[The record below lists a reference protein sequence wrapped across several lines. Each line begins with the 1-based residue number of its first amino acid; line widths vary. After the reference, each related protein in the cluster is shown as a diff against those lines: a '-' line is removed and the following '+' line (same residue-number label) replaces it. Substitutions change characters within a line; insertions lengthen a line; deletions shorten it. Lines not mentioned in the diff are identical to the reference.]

1 MTERRDII
9 KKEEVLKKYFGH
21 GSFREGQGEIIDSI
35 LTGRDAVGIMPTGA
49 GKSVC
54 YQIPALMFGGIT
66 IVISP
71 LISLMKDQVSAL
83 VQNGIRA
90 AFFNSS
96 LTYAQYRKALDNAL
110 HGMYKIIYVAPERLL
125 TESFLNFAKSVN
137 ISMVTI
143 DEAHCV
149 SQWGQDFRP
158 DYLKIPEFI
167 EQLDTRPVVCA
178 FTATATTEVKSD
190 IIRILGLKNP
200 FELITGFDRKNLYF
214 EVDTVQNKFQRL
226 LSLLRA
232 NDGKCTIIYAA
243 TRKYVEEICE
253 KLLDKGFKATR
264 YHAGLEDTERKENQ
278 EKFQNDIADI
288 MVATNAFG
296 MGIDKS
302 NVSLI
307 IHYNMPKNI
316 ESYYQEAGRAG
327 RDGGNSSCYL
337 LYSPADI
344 ILNKF
349 FIEKTEPNE
358 QLTAEENEEIKKKDL
373 VRLNAMVR
381 YCTSTDCLR
390 GMFLKYFGE
399 KDVPQ
404 NCGNCSNC
412 LSTFNTV
419 DITAYVRRILLAVRE
434 LEKIGRSFGKQ
445 KLCEILKGTEPTG
458 YGTQKITALD
468 SFGALAD
475 KSIREL
481 RDYLEAMIS
490 KGYLEINKDRF
501 SVVEITPEG
510 AEVLKSGATVT
521 VTQKEKPI
529 TKKESK
535 KRALFGGNAA
545 PALFDELKA
554 LRTHLA
560 LQKGVPPYVIFPD
573 TALAEMSRRMPVTDS
588 EFLDISGVGETK
600 LKRYGKDFMDVIKA
614 YRK

>member
-1 MTERRDII
+1 
-9 KKEEVLKKYFGH
+9 
-21 GSFREGQGEIIDSI
+21 
-35 LTGRDAVGIMPTGA
+35 MPTGA
-49 GKSVC
+49 GKSIC
-54 YQIPALMFGGIT
+54 YQVPSLMLDGIT

-83 VQNGIRA
+83 VQNGVRA

-96 LTYAQYRKALDNAL
+96 LTYPQYRRALENAVN
-110 HGMYKIIYVAPERLL
+110 GMYKIIYVAPERLL
-125 TESFLNFAKSVN
+125 TDSFLNFTKSVN
-137 ISMVTI
+137 ISMVTV

-167 EQLDTRPVVCA
+167 EGLEKRPVVCA
-178 FTATATTEVKSD
+178 FTATATSEVKKD

-200 FELITGFDRKNLYF
+200 YELITGFDRKNLYF
-214 EVDTVQNKFQRL
+214 EVDTVQNKFQKL
-226 LSLLRA
+226 LSLLRE
-232 NDGKCTIIYAA
+232 NDGRCTIIYAA

-253 KLLDKGFKATR
+253 KLLDKGFKAVR
-264 YHAGLEDTERKENQ
+264 YHAGLEDSERRENQ
-278 EKFQNDIADI
+278 EKFQNDEADI

-302 NVSLI
+302 NVSLV

-327 RDGGNSSCYL
+327 RDGGKSSCYL
-337 LYSPADI
+337 MYSPSDI

-358 QLTAEENEEIKKKDL
+358 QLTPEENEEIKKKDF
-373 VRLNAMVR
+373 VRLNHMVR

-399 KDVPQ
+399 QNVPQ

-419 DITAYVRRILLAVRE
+419 DITSYARRILIAADELAG
-434 LEKIGRSFGKQ
+434 IGRSFGKQ
-445 KLCEILKGTEPTG
+445 KLCDILTGIEPTG
-458 YGTQKITALD
+458 YGSGRITALGC
-468 SFGALAD
+468 FGSVTD
-475 KSIREL
+475 KNIREL
-481 RDYLEAMIS
+481 REYIECLIAKGFLRINTEKFNVLEMTA
-490 KGYLEINKDRF
+490 
-501 SVVEITPEG
+501 EG
-510 AEVLKSGATVT
+510 KEVLKNGTSVT
-521 VTQKEKPI
+521 ITQKEKPI
-529 TKKESK
+529 TKKEAK
-535 KRALFGGNAA
+535 KRALFGGSSA
-545 PALFDELKA
+545 PALFDELKK

-600 LKRYGKDFMDVIKA
+600 LRRYGKDFMEVIKA
-614 YRK
+614 YSGKQ

>member
-1 MTERRDII
+1 
-9 KKEEVLKKYFGH
+9 
-21 GSFREGQGEIIDSI
+21 
-35 LTGRDAVGIMPTGA
+35 MPTGA
-49 GKSVC
+49 GKSIC
-54 YQIPALMFGGIT
+54 YQVPSLMLDGIT

-83 VQNGIRA
+83 VQNGVRA

-96 LTYAQYRKALDNAL
+96 LTYPQYRRALENAVN
-110 HGMYKIIYVAPERLL
+110 GMYKIIYVAPERLL
-125 TESFLNFAKSVN
+125 TDSFLNFTKSVN
-137 ISMVTI
+137 ISMVTV

-167 EQLDTRPVVCA
+167 EGLEKRPVVCA
-178 FTATATTEVKSD
+178 FTATATSEVKKD

-200 FELITGFDRKNLYF
+200 YELITGFDRKNLYF
-214 EVDTVQNKFQRL
+214 EVDTVQNKFQKL
-226 LSLLRA
+226 LSLLRE
-232 NDGKCTIIYAA
+232 NDGRCTIIYAA

-253 KLLDKGFKATR
+253 KLLDKGFKAVR
-264 YHAGLEDTERKENQ
+264 YHAGLEDSERRENQ
-278 EKFQNDIADI
+278 EKFQNDEADI

-302 NVSLI
+302 NVSLV

-327 RDGGNSSCYL
+327 RDGGKSSCYL
-337 LYSPADI
+337 MYSPSDI

-358 QLTAEENEEIKKKDL
+358 QLTPEENEEIKKKDF
-373 VRLNAMVR
+373 VRLNHMVR

-399 KDVPQ
+399 QNVPQ

-419 DITAYVRRILLAVRE
+419 DITSYGRRILIAADELAG
-434 LEKIGRSFGKQ
+434 IGRSFGKQ
-445 KLCEILKGTEPTG
+445 KLCDILTGIEPTG
-458 YGTQKITALD
+458 YGSGRITALGC
-468 SFGALAD
+468 FGSVTD
-475 KSIREL
+475 KNIREL
-481 RDYLEAMIS
+481 REYIECLIAKGFLRINTEKFNVLEMTA
-490 KGYLEINKDRF
+490 
-501 SVVEITPEG
+501 EG
-510 AEVLKSGATVT
+510 KEVLKNGTSVT
-521 VTQKEKPI
+521 ITQKEKPI
-529 TKKESK
+529 TKKEAK
-535 KRALFGGNAA
+535 KRALFGGSSA
-545 PALFDELKA
+545 PALFDELKK

-560 LQKGVPPYVIFPD
+560 LKKGVPPYVIFPD

-600 LKRYGKDFMDVIKA
+600 LRRYGKDFMEVIKA
-614 YRK
+614 YSGKQ

>member
-1 MTERRDII
+1 
-9 KKEEVLKKYFGH
+9 
-21 GSFREGQGEIIDSI
+21 
-35 LTGRDAVGIMPTGA
+35 MPTGA
-49 GKSVC
+49 GKSIC
-54 YQIPALMFGGIT
+54 YQVPSLMLDGIT

-83 VQNGIRA
+83 VQNGVRA
-90 AFFNSS
+90 AFLNSS
-96 LTYAQYRKALDNAL
+96 LTYPQYRRALENAVN
-110 HGMYKIIYVAPERLL
+110 GMYKIIYVAPERLL
-125 TESFLNFAKSVN
+125 TDSFLNFTKSVN
-137 ISMVTI
+137 ISMVTV

-167 EQLDTRPVVCA
+167 EGLEKRPVVCA
-178 FTATATTEVKSD
+178 FTATATSEVKKD

-200 FELITGFDRKNLYF
+200 YELITGFDRKNLYF
-214 EVDTVQNKFQRL
+214 EVDTVQNKFQKL
-226 LSLLRA
+226 LSLLRE
-232 NDGKCTIIYAA
+232 NDGRCTIIYAA

-253 KLLDKGFKATR
+253 KLLDKGFKAVR
-264 YHAGLEDTERKENQ
+264 YHAGLEDSERRENQ
-278 EKFQNDIADI
+278 EKFQNDEADI

-302 NVSLI
+302 NVSLV

-327 RDGGNSSCYL
+327 RDGGKSSCYL
-337 LYSPADI
+337 MYSPSDI

-358 QLTAEENEEIKKKDL
+358 QLTPEENEEIKKKDF
-373 VRLNAMVR
+373 VRLNHMVR

-399 KDVPQ
+399 QNVPQ

-419 DITAYVRRILLAVRE
+419 DITSYARRILIAADELAG
-434 LEKIGRSFGKQ
+434 IGRSFGKQ
-445 KLCEILKGTEPTG
+445 KLCDILTGIEPTG
-458 YGTQKITALD
+458 YGSGRITALGC
-468 SFGALAD
+468 FGSVTD
-475 KSIREL
+475 KNIREL
-481 RDYLEAMIS
+481 REYIECLIAKGFLRINTEKFNVLEMTA
-490 KGYLEINKDRF
+490 
-501 SVVEITPEG
+501 EG
-510 AEVLKSGATVT
+510 KEVLKNGTSVT
-521 VTQKEKPI
+521 ITQKEKPI
-529 TKKESK
+529 TKKEAK
-535 KRALFGGNAA
+535 KRALFGGSSA
-545 PALFDELKA
+545 PALFDELKK

-560 LQKGVPPYVIFPD
+560 LKKGVPPYVIFPD

-600 LKRYGKDFMDVIKA
+600 LRRYGKDFMEVIKA
-614 YRK
+614 YSGKQ

>member
-1 MTERRDII
+1 
-9 KKEEVLKKYFGH
+9 
-21 GSFREGQGEIIDSI
+21 
-35 LTGRDAVGIMPTGA
+35 MPTGA
-49 GKSVC
+49 GKSIC
-54 YQIPALMFGGIT
+54 YQVPSLMLDGIT

-83 VQNGIRA
+83 VQNGVRA

-96 LTYAQYRKALDNAL
+96 LTYPQYRRALENAVN
-110 HGMYKIIYVAPERLL
+110 GMYKIIYVAPERLL
-125 TESFLNFAKSVN
+125 TDSFLNFTKSVN
-137 ISMVTI
+137 ISMVTV

-167 EQLDTRPVVCA
+167 EGLEKRPVVCA
-178 FTATATTEVKSD
+178 FTATATSEVKKD

-200 FELITGFDRKNLYF
+200 YELITGFDRKNLYF
-214 EVDTVQNKFQRL
+214 EVDTVQNKFQKL
-226 LSLLRA
+226 LSLLRE
-232 NDGKCTIIYAA
+232 NDGRCTIIYAA

-253 KLLDKGFKATR
+253 KLLDKGFKAVR
-264 YHAGLEDTERKENQ
+264 YHAGLEDSERRENQ
-278 EKFQNDIADI
+278 EKFQNDEADI

-302 NVSLI
+302 NVSLV

-327 RDGGNSSCYL
+327 RDGGKSSCYL
-337 LYSPADI
+337 MYSPSDI

-349 FIEKTEPNE
+349 FIEKTEPND
-358 QLTAEENEEIKKKDL
+358 QLTPEENEEIKKKDF
-373 VRLNAMVR
+373 VRLNHMVR

-399 KDVPQ
+399 QNVPQ

-419 DITAYVRRILLAVRE
+419 DITSYARRILIAADELAG
-434 LEKIGRSFGKQ
+434 IGRSFGKQ
-445 KLCEILKGTEPTG
+445 KLCDILTGIEPTG
-458 YGTQKITALD
+458 YGSGRITALGC
-468 SFGALAD
+468 FGSVTD
-475 KSIREL
+475 KNIREL
-481 RDYLEAMIS
+481 REYIECLIAKGFLRINTEKFNVLEMTA
-490 KGYLEINKDRF
+490 
-501 SVVEITPEG
+501 EG
-510 AEVLKSGATVT
+510 KEVLKNGTSVT
-521 VTQKEKPI
+521 ITQKEKPI
-529 TKKESK
+529 TKKEAK
-535 KRALFGGNAA
+535 KRALFGGSSA
-545 PALFDELKA
+545 PALFDELKK

-600 LKRYGKDFMDVIKA
+600 LRRYGKDFMEVIKA
-614 YRK
+614 YSGKQ

>member
-1 MTERRDII
+1 
-9 KKEEVLKKYFGH
+9 
-21 GSFREGQGEIIDSI
+21 
-35 LTGRDAVGIMPTGA
+35 MPTGA
-49 GKSVC
+49 GKSIC
-54 YQIPALMFGGIT
+54 YQVPSLMLDGIT

-83 VQNGIRA
+83 VQNGVRA

-96 LTYAQYRKALDNAL
+96 LTYPQYRRALENAVN
-110 HGMYKIIYVAPERLL
+110 GMYKIIYVAPERLL
-125 TESFLNFAKSVN
+125 TDSFLNFTKSVN
-137 ISMVTI
+137 ISMVTV

-167 EQLDTRPVVCA
+167 EGLEKRPVVCA
-178 FTATATTEVKSD
+178 FTATATSEVKKD

-200 FELITGFDRKNLYF
+200 YELITGFDRKNLYF
-214 EVDTVQNKFQRL
+214 EVDTVQNKFQKL
-226 LSLLRA
+226 LSLLRE

-253 KLLDKGFKATR
+253 KLLDKGFKAVR
-264 YHAGLEDTERKENQ
+264 YHAGLEDSERRENQ
-278 EKFQNDIADI
+278 EKFQNDEADI

-302 NVSLI
+302 NVSLV

-327 RDGGNSSCYL
+327 RDGGKSSCYL
-337 LYSPADI
+337 MYSPSDI

-358 QLTAEENEEIKKKDL
+358 QLTPEENEEIKKKDF
-373 VRLNAMVR
+373 VRLNHMVR

-399 KDVPQ
+399 QNVPQ

-419 DITAYVRRILLAVRE
+419 DITSYARRILIAVDELAG
-434 LEKIGRSFGKQ
+434 IGRSFGKQ
-445 KLCEILKGTEPTG
+445 KLCDILTGIEPTG
-458 YGTQKITALD
+458 YGSGRITALGC
-468 SFGALAD
+468 FGSVTD
-475 KSIREL
+475 KNIREL
-481 RDYLEAMIS
+481 REYIECLIAKGFLRINTEKFNVLEMTA
-490 KGYLEINKDRF
+490 
-501 SVVEITPEG
+501 EG
-510 AEVLKSGATVT
+510 KEVLKNGTSVT
-521 VTQKEKPI
+521 ITQKEKPI
-529 TKKESK
+529 TKKEAK
-535 KRALFGGNAA
+535 KRALFGGSSA
-545 PALFDELKA
+545 PALFDELKK

-560 LQKGVPPYVIFPD
+560 LKKGVPPYVIFPD

-600 LKRYGKDFMDVIKA
+600 LRRYGKDFMEVIKA
-614 YRK
+614 YSGKQ

>member
-1 MTERRDII
+1 
-9 KKEEVLKKYFGH
+9 
-21 GSFREGQGEIIDSI
+21 
-35 LTGRDAVGIMPTGA
+35 MPTGA
-49 GKSVC
+49 GKSIC
-54 YQIPALMFGGIT
+54 YQVPSLMLDGIT

-83 VQNGIRA
+83 VQNGVRA

-96 LTYAQYRKALDNAL
+96 LTYPQYRRALENAVN
-110 HGMYKIIYVAPERLL
+110 GMYKIIYVAPERLL
-125 TESFLNFAKSVN
+125 TDSFLNFTKSVN
-137 ISMVTI
+137 ISMVTV

-167 EQLDTRPVVCA
+167 EGLEKRPVVCA
-178 FTATATTEVKSD
+178 FTATATSEVKKD

-200 FELITGFDRKNLYF
+200 YELITGFDRKNLYF
-214 EVDTVQNKFQRL
+214 EVDTVQNKFQKL
-226 LSLLRA
+226 LSLLRE
-232 NDGKCTIIYAA
+232 NEGRCTIIYAA

-253 KLLDKGFKATR
+253 KLLDKGFKAVR
-264 YHAGLEDTERKENQ
+264 YHAGLEDSERRENQ
-278 EKFQNDIADI
+278 EKFQNDEADI

-302 NVSLI
+302 NVSLV

-327 RDGGNSSCYL
+327 RDGGKSSCYL
-337 LYSPADI
+337 MYSPSDI

-358 QLTAEENEEIKKKDL
+358 QLTPEENEEIKKKDF
-373 VRLNAMVR
+373 VRLNHMVR

-399 KDVPQ
+399 QNVPQ

-419 DITAYVRRILLAVRE
+419 DITSYARRILIATDELAG
-434 LEKIGRSFGKQ
+434 IGRSFGKQ
-445 KLCEILKGTEPTG
+445 KLCDILTGIEPTG
-458 YGTQKITALD
+458 YGSGRITALGC
-468 SFGALAD
+468 FGSVTD
-475 KSIREL
+475 KNIREL
-481 RDYLEAMIS
+481 REYIECLIAKGFLRINTEKFNVLEMTA
-490 KGYLEINKDRF
+490 
-501 SVVEITPEG
+501 EG
-510 AEVLKSGATVT
+510 KEVLKNGTSVT
-521 VTQKEKPI
+521 ITQKEKPI
-529 TKKESK
+529 TKKEAK
-535 KRALFGGNAA
+535 KRALFGGSSA
-545 PALFDELKA
+545 PALFDELKK

-560 LQKGVPPYVIFPD
+560 LKKGVPPYVIFPD

-600 LKRYGKDFMDVIKA
+600 LRRYGKDFMEVIKA
-614 YRK
+614 YSGKQ

>member
-1 MTERRDII
+1 
-9 KKEEVLKKYFGH
+9 
-21 GSFREGQGEIIDSI
+21 
-35 LTGRDAVGIMPTGA
+35 MPTGA
-49 GKSVC
+49 GKSIC
-54 YQIPALMFGGIT
+54 YQVPSLMLDGIT

-83 VQNGIRA
+83 VQNGVRA

-96 LTYAQYRKALDNAL
+96 LTYPQYRRALENAVN
-110 HGMYKIIYVAPERLL
+110 GMYKIIYVAPERLL
-125 TESFLNFAKSVN
+125 TDSFLNFTKSVN
-137 ISMVTI
+137 ISMVTV

-167 EQLDTRPVVCA
+167 EGLEKRHVVCA
-178 FTATATTEVKSD
+178 FTATATSEVKKD

-200 FELITGFDRKNLYF
+200 YELITGFDRKNLYF
-214 EVDTVQNKFQRL
+214 EVDTVQNKFQKL
-226 LSLLRA
+226 LSLLRE
-232 NDGKCTIIYAA
+232 NDGRCTIIYAA

-253 KLLDKGFKATR
+253 KLLDKGFKAVR
-264 YHAGLEDTERKENQ
+264 YHAGLEDSERRENQ
-278 EKFQNDIADI
+278 EKFQNDEADI

-302 NVSLI
+302 NVSLV

-327 RDGGNSSCYL
+327 RDGGKSSCYL
-337 LYSPADI
+337 MYSPSDI

-358 QLTAEENEEIKKKDL
+358 QLTPEENEEIKKKDF
-373 VRLNAMVR
+373 VRLNHMVR

-399 KDVPQ
+399 QNVPQ

-419 DITAYVRRILLAVRE
+419 DITSYARRILIAADELAG
-434 LEKIGRSFGKQ
+434 IGRSFGKQ
-445 KLCEILKGTEPTG
+445 KLCDILTGIEPTG
-458 YGTQKITALD
+458 YGSGRITALGC
-468 SFGALAD
+468 FGSVTD
-475 KSIREL
+475 KNIREL
-481 RDYLEAMIS
+481 REYIECLIAKGFLRINTEKFNVLEMTA
-490 KGYLEINKDRF
+490 
-501 SVVEITPEG
+501 EG
-510 AEVLKSGATVT
+510 KEVLKNGTSVT
-521 VTQKEKPI
+521 ITQKEKPI
-529 TKKESK
+529 TKKEAK
-535 KRALFGGNAA
+535 KRALFGGSSA
-545 PALFDELKA
+545 PALFEELKK

-560 LQKGVPPYVIFPD
+560 LKKGVPPYVIFPD

-600 LKRYGKDFMDVIKA
+600 LRRYGKDFMEVIKA
-614 YRK
+614 YSGKQ

>member
-1 MTERRDII
+1 
-9 KKEEVLKKYFGH
+9 
-21 GSFREGQGEIIDSI
+21 
-35 LTGRDAVGIMPTGA
+35 MPTGA
-49 GKSVC
+49 GKSIC
-54 YQIPALMFGGIT
+54 YQVPSLMLDGIT

-83 VQNGIRA
+83 VQNGVRA

-96 LTYAQYRKALDNAL
+96 LTYPQYRRALENAVN
-110 HGMYKIIYVAPERLL
+110 GMYKIIYVAPERLL
-125 TESFLNFAKSVN
+125 TDSFLNFTKSVN
-137 ISMVTI
+137 ISMVTV

-167 EQLDTRPVVCA
+167 EGLEKRPVVCA
-178 FTATATTEVKSD
+178 FTATATSEVKKD

-200 FELITGFDRKNLYF
+200 YELITGFDRKNLYF
-214 EVDTVQNKFQRL
+214 EVDTVQNKFQKL
-226 LSLLRA
+226 LSLLRE
-232 NDGKCTIIYAA
+232 NDGRCTIIYAA

-253 KLLDKGFKATR
+253 KLLDKGFKAVR
-264 YHAGLEDTERKENQ
+264 YHAGLEDSERRENQ
-278 EKFQNDIADI
+278 EKFQNDEADI

-302 NVSLI
+302 NVSLV

-327 RDGGNSSCYL
+327 RDGGKSSCYL
-337 LYSPADI
+337 MYSPSDI

-358 QLTAEENEEIKKKDL
+358 QLTPEENEEIKKKDF
-373 VRLNAMVR
+373 VRLNHMVR

-399 KDVPQ
+399 QNVPQ

-419 DITAYVRRILLAVRE
+419 DITSYARRILIATDELAG
-434 LEKIGRSFGKQ
+434 IGRSFGKQ
-445 KLCEILKGTEPTG
+445 KLCDILTEIEPTG
-458 YGTQKITALD
+458 YGSGRITALGC
-468 SFGALAD
+468 FGSVTD
-475 KSIREL
+475 KNIREL
-481 RDYLEAMIS
+481 REYIECLIAKGFLRINTEKFNVLEMTA
-490 KGYLEINKDRF
+490 
-501 SVVEITPEG
+501 EG
-510 AEVLKSGATVT
+510 KEVLKNGTSVT
-521 VTQKEKPI
+521 ITQKEKPI
-529 TKKESK
+529 TKKEAK
-535 KRALFGGNAA
+535 KRALFGGSSA
-545 PALFDELKA
+545 PALFEELKK

-560 LQKGVPPYVIFPD
+560 LKKGVPPYVIFPD

-600 LKRYGKDFMDVIKA
+600 LRRYGKDFMEVIKA
-614 YRK
+614 YSGKQ

>member
-1 MTERRDII
+1 
-9 KKEEVLKKYFGH
+9 
-21 GSFREGQGEIIDSI
+21 
-35 LTGRDAVGIMPTGA
+35 MPTGA
-49 GKSVC
+49 GKSIC
-54 YQIPALMFGGIT
+54 YQVPSLMLDGIT

-83 VQNGIRA
+83 VQNGVRA

-96 LTYAQYRKALDNAL
+96 LTYPQYRRALENAVN
-110 HGMYKIIYVAPERLL
+110 GMYKIIYVAPERLL
-125 TESFLNFAKSVN
+125 TDSFLNFTKSVN
-137 ISMVTI
+137 ISMVTV

-167 EQLDTRPVVCA
+167 EGLEKRPVVCA
-178 FTATATTEVKSD
+178 FTATATSEVKKD

-200 FELITGFDRKNLYF
+200 YELITGFDRKNLYF
-214 EVDTVQNKFQRL
+214 EVDTVQNKFQKL
-226 LSLLRA
+226 LSLLRE
-232 NDGKCTIIYAA
+232 NDGRCTIIYAA

-253 KLLDKGFKATR
+253 KLLDKGFKAVR
-264 YHAGLEDTERKENQ
+264 YHAGLEDSERRENQ
-278 EKFQNDIADI
+278 EKFQNDEADI

-302 NVSLI
+302 NVSLV

-327 RDGGNSSCYL
+327 RDGGKSSCYL
-337 LYSPADI
+337 MYSPSDI

-358 QLTAEENEEIKKKDL
+358 QLTPEENEEIKKKDF
-373 VRLNAMVR
+373 VRLNHMVR

-399 KDVPQ
+399 QNVPQ

-419 DITAYVRRILLAVRE
+419 DITSYARRILIAADELAG
-434 LEKIGRSFGKQ
+434 IGRSFGKQ
-445 KLCEILKGTEPTG
+445 KLCDILTGIEPTG
-458 YGTQKITALD
+458 YGSGRITALGC
-468 SFGALAD
+468 FGSVTD
-475 KSIREL
+475 KNIREL
-481 RDYLEAMIS
+481 REYIECLIAKGFLRINTEKFNVLEMTA
-490 KGYLEINKDRF
+490 
-501 SVVEITPEG
+501 EG
-510 AEVLKSGATVT
+510 KEVLKNGTSVT
-521 VTQKEKPI
+521 ITQKEKPI
-529 TKKESK
+529 TKKEAK
-535 KRALFGGNAA
+535 KRALFGGSSA
-545 PALFDELKA
+545 PTLFEELKK

-560 LQKGVPPYVIFPD
+560 LKKGVPPYVIFPD

-600 LKRYGKDFMDVIKA
+600 LRRYGKDFMEVIKA
-614 YRK
+614 YSGKQ

>member
-1 MTERRDII
+1 
-9 KKEEVLKKYFGH
+9 
-21 GSFREGQGEIIDSI
+21 
-35 LTGRDAVGIMPTGA
+35 MPTGA
-49 GKSVC
+49 GKSIC
-54 YQIPALMFGGIT
+54 YQVPSLMLDGIT

-83 VQNGIRA
+83 VQNGVRA

-96 LTYAQYRKALDNAL
+96 LTYPQYRRALENAVN
-110 HGMYKIIYVAPERLL
+110 GMYKIIYVAPERLL
-125 TESFLNFAKSVN
+125 TDSFLNFTKSVN
-137 ISMVTI
+137 ISMVTV

-167 EQLDTRPVVCA
+167 EGLEKRPVVCA
-178 FTATATTEVKSD
+178 FTATATSEVKKD

-200 FELITGFDRKNLYF
+200 YELITGFDRKNLYF
-214 EVDTVQNKFQRL
+214 EVDTVQNKFQKL
-226 LSLLRA
+226 LSLLRE
-232 NDGKCTIIYAA
+232 NDGRCTIIYAA

-253 KLLDKGFKATR
+253 KLLDKGFKAVR
-264 YHAGLEDTERKENQ
+264 YHAGLEDSERRENQ
-278 EKFQNDIADI
+278 EKFQNDEADI

-302 NVSLI
+302 NVSLV

-327 RDGGNSSCYL
+327 RDGGKSSCYL
-337 LYSPADI
+337 MYSPSDI

-358 QLTAEENEEIKKKDL
+358 QLTPEENEEIKKKDF
-373 VRLNAMVR
+373 VRLNHMVR

-399 KDVPQ
+399 QNVPQ

-419 DITAYVRRILLAVRE
+419 DITSYARRILIAADELAG
-434 LEKIGRSFGKQ
+434 IGRSFGKQ
-445 KLCEILKGTEPTG
+445 KLCDILTGIEPTG
-458 YGTQKITALD
+458 YGSGRITELGC
-468 SFGALAD
+468 FGSVTD
-475 KSIREL
+475 KNIREL
-481 RDYLEAMIS
+481 REYIECLIAKGFLRINTEKFNVLEMTA
-490 KGYLEINKDRF
+490 
-501 SVVEITPEG
+501 EG
-510 AEVLKSGATVT
+510 KEVLKNGTSVT
-521 VTQKEKPI
+521 ITQKEKPI
-529 TKKESK
+529 TKKEAK
-535 KRALFGGNAA
+535 KRALFGGSSA
-545 PALFDELKA
+545 PALFDELKK

-560 LQKGVPPYVIFPD
+560 LKKGVPPYVIFPD

-600 LKRYGKDFMDVIKA
+600 LRRYGKDFMEVIKA
-614 YRK
+614 YSGKQ

>member
-1 MTERRDII
+1 
-9 KKEEVLKKYFGH
+9 
-21 GSFREGQGEIIDSI
+21 
-35 LTGRDAVGIMPTGA
+35 MPTGA
-49 GKSVC
+49 GKSIC
-54 YQIPALMFGGIT
+54 YQVPSLMLDGIT

-83 VQNGIRA
+83 VQNGVRA

-96 LTYAQYRKALDNAL
+96 LTYPQYRRALENAVN
-110 HGMYKIIYVAPERLL
+110 GMYKIIYVAPERLL
-125 TESFLNFAKSVN
+125 TDSFLNFTKSVN
-137 ISMVTI
+137 ISMVTV

-167 EQLDTRPVVCA
+167 EGLEKRPVVCA
-178 FTATATTEVKSD
+178 FTATATSEVKKD

-200 FELITGFDRKNLYF
+200 YELITGFDRKNLYF
-214 EVDTVQNKFQRL
+214 EVDTVQNKFQKL
-226 LSLLRA
+226 LSLLRE
-232 NDGKCTIIYAA
+232 NDGRCTIIYAA

-253 KLLDKGFKATR
+253 KLLDKGFKAVR
-264 YHAGLEDTERKENQ
+264 YHAGLEDSERRENQ
-278 EKFQNDIADI
+278 EKFQNDEADI

-302 NVSLI
+302 NVSLV

-327 RDGGNSSCYL
+327 RDGGKSSCYL
-337 LYSPADI
+337 MYSPSDI

-358 QLTAEENEEIKKKDL
+358 QLTPEENEEIKKKDF
-373 VRLNAMVR
+373 VRLNHMVR

-399 KDVPQ
+399 QNVPQ

-419 DITAYVRRILLAVRE
+419 DITSYARRILIAADELAG
-434 LEKIGRSFGKQ
+434 IGRSFGKQ
-445 KLCEILKGTEPTG
+445 KLCDILTGIEPTG
-458 YGTQKITALD
+458 YGSGRITALGC
-468 SFGALAD
+468 FGSVTD
-475 KSIREL
+475 KNIREL
-481 RDYLEAMIS
+481 REYIECLIAKGFLRINTEKFNVLEMTA
-490 KGYLEINKDRF
+490 
-501 SVVEITPEG
+501 EG
-510 AEVLKSGATVT
+510 KEVLKNGTSVT
-521 VTQKEKPI
+521 ITQKEKPI
-529 TKKESK
+529 TKKEAK
-535 KRALFGGNAA
+535 KRALFGGSSA
-545 PALFDELKA
+545 PALFDELKK

-560 LQKGVPPYVIFPD
+560 LKKGVPPYVIFPD

-600 LKRYGKDFMDVIKA
+600 LRRYGKDFMEVIKA
-614 YRK
+614 YSGKQ

>member
-1 MTERRDII
+1 
-9 KKEEVLKKYFGH
+9 
-21 GSFREGQGEIIDSI
+21 
-35 LTGRDAVGIMPTGA
+35 MPTGA
-49 GKSVC
+49 GKSIC
-54 YQIPALMFGGIT
+54 YQVPSLMLDGIT

-83 VQNGIRA
+83 VQNGVRA

-96 LTYAQYRKALDNAL
+96 LTYPQYRRALENAVN
-110 HGMYKIIYVAPERLL
+110 GMYKIIYVAPERLL
-125 TESFLNFAKSVN
+125 TDSFLNFTKSVN
-137 ISMVTI
+137 ISMVTV

-167 EQLDTRPVVCA
+167 EGLEKRPVVCA
-178 FTATATTEVKSD
+178 FTATATSEVKKD

-200 FELITGFDRKNLYF
+200 YELITGFDRKNLYF
-214 EVDTVQNKFQRL
+214 EVDTVQNKFQKL
-226 LSLLRA
+226 LSLLRE
-232 NDGKCTIIYAA
+232 NDGRCTIIYAA

-253 KLLDKGFKATR
+253 KLLDKGFKAVR
-264 YHAGLEDTERKENQ
+264 YHAGLEDSERRENQ
-278 EKFQNDIADI
+278 EKFQNDEADI

-302 NVSLI
+302 NVSLV

-327 RDGGNSSCYL
+327 RDGGKSSCYL
-337 LYSPADI
+337 MYSPSDI

-358 QLTAEENEEIKKKDL
+358 QLTPEENEEIKKKDF
-373 VRLNAMVR
+373 VRLNHMVR

-399 KDVPQ
+399 QNVPQ

-419 DITAYVRRILLAVRE
+419 DITSYARRILIAADELAG
-434 LEKIGRSFGKQ
+434 IGRSFGKQ
-445 KLCEILKGTEPTG
+445 KLCDILTGIEPTG
-458 YGTQKITALD
+458 YGSGRITALGC
-468 SFGALAD
+468 FGSVTD
-475 KSIREL
+475 KNIREL
-481 RDYLEAMIS
+481 REYIECLIAKGFLRINTEKFNVLEMTA
-490 KGYLEINKDRF
+490 
-501 SVVEITPEG
+501 EG
-510 AEVLKSGATVT
+510 KEVLKNGTSVT
-521 VTQKEKPI
+521 ITQKEKPI
-529 TKKESK
+529 TKKEAK
-535 KRALFGGNAA
+535 KRALFGGSSA
-545 PALFDELKA
+545 PALFDELKK

-560 LQKGVPPYVIFPD
+560 LKKGVPPYVIFPD

-600 LKRYGKDFMDVIKA
+600 LRRYGKDFMDVIKA
-614 YRK
+614 YSGKQ

>member
-1 MTERRDII
+1 
-9 KKEEVLKKYFGH
+9 
-21 GSFREGQGEIIDSI
+21 
-35 LTGRDAVGIMPTGA
+35 MPTGA
-49 GKSVC
+49 GKSIC
-54 YQIPALMFGGIT
+54 YQVPSLMLDGIT

-83 VQNGIRA
+83 VQNGVRA

-96 LTYAQYRKALDNAL
+96 LTYPQYRRALENAVN
-110 HGMYKIIYVAPERLL
+110 GMYKIIYVAPERLL
-125 TESFLNFAKSVN
+125 TDSFLNFTKSVN
-137 ISMVTI
+137 ISMVTV

-167 EQLDTRPVVCA
+167 GGLEKRPVVCA
-178 FTATATTEVKSD
+178 FTATATSEAKKD

-200 FELITGFDRKNLYF
+200 YELITGFDRKNLYF
-214 EVDTVQNKFQRL
+214 EVDTVQNKFQKL
-226 LSLLRA
+226 LSLLRE
-232 NDGKCTIIYAA
+232 NDGRCTIIYAA

-253 KLLDKGFKATR
+253 KLLDKGFKAVR
-264 YHAGLEDTERKENQ
+264 YHAGLEDSERRENQ
-278 EKFQNDIADI
+278 EKFQNDEADI

-302 NVSLI
+302 NVSLV

-327 RDGGNSSCYL
+327 RDGGKSSCYL
-337 LYSPADI
+337 MYSPSDI

-358 QLTAEENEEIKKKDL
+358 QLTPEENEEIKKKDF
-373 VRLNAMVR
+373 VRLNHMVR

-399 KDVPQ
+399 QNVPQ

-419 DITAYVRRILLAVRE
+419 DITSYARRILIATDELAG
-434 LEKIGRSFGKQ
+434 IGRSFGKQ
-445 KLCEILKGTEPTG
+445 KLCDILTGIEPTG
-458 YGTQKITALD
+458 YGSGRITALGC
-468 SFGALAD
+468 FGSVTD
-475 KSIREL
+475 KNIREL
-481 RDYLEAMIS
+481 REYIECLIAKGFLRINTEKFNVLEMTA
-490 KGYLEINKDRF
+490 
-501 SVVEITPEG
+501 EG
-510 AEVLKSGATVT
+510 KEVLKNGTSVT
-521 VTQKEKPI
+521 ITQKEKPI
-529 TKKESK
+529 TKKEAK
-535 KRALFGGNAA
+535 KRALFGGSSA
-545 PALFDELKA
+545 PALFDELKK

-560 LQKGVPPYVIFPD
+560 LKKGVPPYVIFPD

-600 LKRYGKDFMDVIKA
+600 LRRYGKDFMEVIKA
-614 YRK
+614 YSGKQ

>member
-1 MTERRDII
+1 
-9 KKEEVLKKYFGH
+9 
-21 GSFREGQGEIIDSI
+21 
-35 LTGRDAVGIMPTGA
+35 MPTGA
-49 GKSVC
+49 GKSIC
-54 YQIPALMFGGIT
+54 YQVPSLMLDGIT

-83 VQNGIRA
+83 VQNGVRA

-96 LTYAQYRKALDNAL
+96 LTYPQYRRALENAVN
-110 HGMYKIIYVAPERLL
+110 GMYKIIYVAPERLL
-125 TESFLNFAKSVN
+125 TDSFLNFTKSVN
-137 ISMVTI
+137 ISMVTV

-167 EQLDTRPVVCA
+167 EGLEKRPVVCA
-178 FTATATTEVKSD
+178 FTATATSEVKKD

-200 FELITGFDRKNLYF
+200 YELITGFDRKNLYF
-214 EVDTVQNKFQRL
+214 EVDTVQNKFQKL
-226 LSLLRA
+226 LSLLRE

-253 KLLDKGFKATR
+253 KLLDKGFKAVR
-264 YHAGLEDTERKENQ
+264 YHAGLEDSERRENQ
-278 EKFQNDIADI
+278 EKFQNDEADI

-302 NVSLI
+302 NVSLV

-327 RDGGNSSCYL
+327 RDGGKSSCYL
-337 LYSPADI
+337 MYSPSDI

-358 QLTAEENEEIKKKDL
+358 QLTPEENEEIKKKDF
-373 VRLNAMVR
+373 VRLNHMVR

-399 KDVPQ
+399 QNVPQ

-419 DITAYVRRILLAVRE
+419 DITLYARRILIAADELAG
-434 LEKIGRSFGKQ
+434 IGRSFGKQ
-445 KLCEILKGTEPTG
+445 KLCDILTGIEPTG
-458 YGTQKITALD
+458 YGSGRITALGCF
-468 SFGALAD
+468 SSVTD
-475 KSIREL
+475 KNIREL
-481 RDYLEAMIS
+481 REYIECLIAKGFLRINTEKFNVLEMTA
-490 KGYLEINKDRF
+490 
-501 SVVEITPEG
+501 EG
-510 AEVLKSGATVT
+510 KEVLKNGTSVT
-521 VTQKEKPI
+521 ITQKEKPI
-529 TKKESK
+529 TKKEAK
-535 KRALFGGNAA
+535 KRAFFGGSSA
-545 PALFDELKA
+545 PALFDELKK

-560 LQKGVPPYVIFPD
+560 LKKGVPPYVIFPD

-600 LKRYGKDFMDVIKA
+600 LRRYGKDFMEVIKA
-614 YRK
+614 YSGKQ

>member
-1 MTERRDII
+1 
-9 KKEEVLKKYFGH
+9 
-21 GSFREGQGEIIDSI
+21 
-35 LTGRDAVGIMPTGA
+35 MPTGA
-49 GKSVC
+49 GKSIC
-54 YQIPALMFGGIT
+54 YQVPSLMLDGIT

-83 VQNGIRA
+83 VQNGVRA

-96 LTYAQYRKALDNAL
+96 LTYPQYRRALENAVN
-110 HGMYKIIYVAPERLL
+110 GMYKIIYVAPERLL
-125 TESFLNFAKSVN
+125 TDSFLNFTKSVN
-137 ISMVTI
+137 ISMVTV

-167 EQLDTRPVVCA
+167 EGLEKRPVVCA
-178 FTATATTEVKSD
+178 FTATATSEVKKD

-200 FELITGFDRKNLYF
+200 YELITGFDRKNLYF
-214 EVDTVQNKFQRL
+214 EVDTVQNKFQKL
-226 LSLLRA
+226 LSLLRE
-232 NDGKCTIIYAA
+232 NDGRCTIIYAA

-253 KLLDKGFKATR
+253 KLLDKGFKAVR
-264 YHAGLEDTERKENQ
+264 YHAGLEDSERRENQ
-278 EKFQNDIADI
+278 EKFQNDEADI

-302 NVSLI
+302 NVSLV

-327 RDGGNSSCYL
+327 RDGGKSSCYL
-337 LYSPADI
+337 MYSPSDI

-358 QLTAEENEEIKKKDL
+358 QLTPEENEEIKKKDF
-373 VRLNAMVR
+373 VRLNHMVR

-399 KDVPQ
+399 QNVPQ

-419 DITAYVRRILLAVRE
+419 DITSYARRILIATDELAG
-434 LEKIGRSFGKQ
+434 IGRSFGKQ
-445 KLCEILKGTEPTG
+445 KLCDILTGIEPTG
-458 YGTQKITALD
+458 YGSGRITALGC
-468 SFGALAD
+468 FGSVTD
-475 KSIREL
+475 KNIREL
-481 RDYLEAMIS
+481 REYIECLIAKGFLRINTEKFNVLEMTA
-490 KGYLEINKDRF
+490 
-501 SVVEITPEG
+501 EG
-510 AEVLKSGATVT
+510 KEVLKNGTSVT
-521 VTQKEKPI
+521 ITQKEKPI
-529 TKKESK
+529 TKKEAK
-535 KRALFGGNAA
+535 KRALFGGSSA
-545 PALFDELKA
+545 PALFDELKK

-560 LQKGVPPYVIFPD
+560 LKKGVPPYVIFPD

-600 LKRYGKDFMDVIKA
+600 LRRYGKDFMEVIKA
-614 YRK
+614 YSGKQ

>member
-1 MTERRDII
+1 
-9 KKEEVLKKYFGH
+9 
-21 GSFREGQGEIIDSI
+21 
-35 LTGRDAVGIMPTGA
+35 MPTGA
-49 GKSVC
+49 GKSIC
-54 YQIPALMFGGIT
+54 YQVPSLMLDGIT

-83 VQNGIRA
+83 VQNGVRA

-96 LTYAQYRKALDNAL
+96 LTYPQYRRALENAVN
-110 HGMYKIIYVAPERLL
+110 GMYKIIYVAPERLL
-125 TESFLNFAKSVN
+125 TDSFLNFTKSVN
-137 ISMVTI
+137 ISMVTV

-167 EQLDTRPVVCA
+167 EGLEKRPVVCA
-178 FTATATTEVKSD
+178 FTATATSEVKKD

-200 FELITGFDRKNLYF
+200 YELITGFDRKNLYF
-214 EVDTVQNKFQRL
+214 EVDTVQNKFQKL
-226 LSLLRA
+226 LSLLRE
-232 NDGKCTIIYAA
+232 NDGRCTIIYAA

-253 KLLDKGFKATR
+253 KLLDKGFKAVR
-264 YHAGLEDTERKENQ
+264 YHAGLEDSERRENQ
-278 EKFQNDIADI
+278 EKFQNDEADI

-302 NVSLI
+302 NVSLV

-327 RDGGNSSCYL
+327 RDGGKSSCYL
-337 LYSPADI
+337 MYSPSDI

-358 QLTAEENEEIKKKDL
+358 QLTPEENEEIKKKDF
-373 VRLNAMVR
+373 VRLNHMVR

-399 KDVPQ
+399 QNVPQ

-419 DITAYVRRILLAVRE
+419 DITSYARRILIAADELAG
-434 LEKIGRSFGKQ
+434 IGRSFGKQ
-445 KLCEILKGTEPTG
+445 KLCDILTGIEPTG
-458 YGTQKITALD
+458 YGSGRITALGC
-468 SFGALAD
+468 FGSVTD
-475 KSIREL
+475 KNIREL
-481 RDYLEAMIS
+481 REYIECLIAKGFLRINTEKFNVLEMTA
-490 KGYLEINKDRF
+490 
-501 SVVEITPEG
+501 EG
-510 AEVLKSGATVT
+510 KEVLKNGTSVT
-521 VTQKEKPI
+521 ITQKEKPI
-529 TKKESK
+529 TKKEAK
-535 KRALFGGNAA
+535 KRALFGGSSA
-545 PALFDELKA
+545 PALFDELKK

-560 LQKGVPPYVIFPD
+560 LKKGVPPYVIFPD

-600 LKRYGKDFMDVIKA
+600 LRRYGKDFMEVIKA
-614 YRK
+614 YIGKQ

>member
-1 MTERRDII
+1 
-9 KKEEVLKKYFGH
+9 
-21 GSFREGQGEIIDSI
+21 
-35 LTGRDAVGIMPTGA
+35 MPTGA
-49 GKSVC
+49 GKSIC
-54 YQIPALMFGGIT
+54 YQVPSLMLGGIT

-83 VQNGIRA
+83 VQNGVRA

-96 LTYAQYRKALDNAL
+96 LTYAQYRRALENAVN
-110 HGMYKIIYVAPERLL
+110 GMYKIIYVAPERLL
-125 TESFLNFAKSVN
+125 TDSFLNFVRSVN
-137 ISMVTI
+137 ISMVTV

-167 EQLDTRPVVCA
+167 ERLNKRPVVCA
-178 FTATATTEVKSD
+178 FTATATAEVKAD

-200 FELITGFDRKNLYF
+200 FELITGFDRQNLYF
-214 EVDTVQNKFQRL
+214 EVDTVQSKFQRL
-226 LSLLRA
+226 LSLLKA

-253 KLLDKGFKATR
+253 KLLDKGFKAVR
-264 YHAGLEDTERKENQ
+264 YHAGLEDSERRENQ
-278 EKFQNDIADI
+278 EKFQNDEADI

-302 NVSLI
+302 NVSLV

-327 RDGGNSSCYL
+327 RDGGKASCYL
-337 LYSPADI
+337 MYSPSDI

-358 QLTAEENEEIKKKDL
+358 QLTPEENEEIKKKDF
-373 VRLNAMVR
+373 VRLNHMVK

-399 KDVPQ
+399 HNIPQ

-419 DITAYVRRILLAVRE
+419 DITNYARMILIAVDELAE
-434 LEKIGRSFGKQ
+434 IGRSFGKQ
-445 KLCEILKGTEPTG
+445 KLCDILTGIEPTG
-458 YGTQKITALD
+458 YGSGRITALGC
-468 SFGALAD
+468 FGSVTD
-475 KSIREL
+475 KNIREL
-481 RDYLEAMIS
+481 REYLDCLIA
-490 KGYLEINKDRF
+490 KGFLRINAEKFNVLEITADGK
-501 SVVEITPEG
+501 EILKNGTP
-510 AEVLKSGATVT
+510 VT
-521 VTQKEKPI
+521 ITQKEKPI
-529 TKKESK
+529 TKKEAK
-535 KRALFGGNAA
+535 KRALFGGSSA
-545 PALFDELKA
+545 PALFDELKK

-573 TALAEMSRRMPVTDS
+573 TALAEMSRRMPVTDD

-600 LKRYGKDFMDVIKA
+600 LRRYGKDFMEVIKA
-614 YRK
+614 YSGKQ

>member
-1 MTERRDII
+1 
-9 KKEEVLKKYFGH
+9 
-21 GSFREGQGEIIDSI
+21 
-35 LTGRDAVGIMPTGA
+35 MPTGA
-49 GKSVC
+49 GKSIC
-54 YQIPALMFGGIT
+54 YQVPSLMLDGIT

-83 VQNGIRA
+83 VQNGVRA

-96 LTYAQYRKALDNAL
+96 LTYPQYHRALENAVN
-110 HGMYKIIYVAPERLL
+110 GMYKIIYVAPERLL
-125 TESFLNFAKSVN
+125 TDSFLNFTKSVN
-137 ISMVTI
+137 ISMVTV

-167 EQLDTRPVVCA
+167 EGLEKRPVVCA
-178 FTATATTEVKSD
+178 FTATATSEVKKD

-200 FELITGFDRKNLYF
+200 YELITGFDRKNLYF
-214 EVDTVQNKFQRL
+214 EVDTVQNKFQKL
-226 LSLLRA
+226 LSLLRE
-232 NDGKCTIIYAA
+232 NDGRCTIIYAA

-253 KLLDKGFKATR
+253 KLLDKGFKAVR
-264 YHAGLEDTERKENQ
+264 YHAGLEDSERRENQ
-278 EKFQNDIADI
+278 EKFQNDEADI

-302 NVSLI
+302 NVSLV

-327 RDGGNSSCYL
+327 RDGGKSSCYL
-337 LYSPADI
+337 MYSPSDI

-358 QLTAEENEEIKKKDL
+358 QLTPEENEEIKKKDF
-373 VRLNAMVR
+373 VRLNHMVR

-399 KDVPQ
+399 QNVPQ

-419 DITAYVRRILLAVRE
+419 DITSYARRILIAADELAG
-434 LEKIGRSFGKQ
+434 IGRSFGKQ
-445 KLCEILKGTEPTG
+445 KLCDILTGIEPTG
-458 YGTQKITALD
+458 YGSGRITALGCF
-468 SFGALAD
+468 SSVTD
-475 KSIREL
+475 KNIREL
-481 RDYLEAMIS
+481 REYIECLIAKGFLRINTEKFNVLEMTA
-490 KGYLEINKDRF
+490 
-501 SVVEITPEG
+501 EG
-510 AEVLKSGATVT
+510 KEVLKNGTSVT
-521 VTQKEKPI
+521 ITQKEKPI
-529 TKKESK
+529 TKKEAK
-535 KRALFGGNAA
+535 KRALFGGSSA
-545 PALFDELKA
+545 PALFDELKK

-600 LKRYGKDFMDVIKA
+600 LRRYGKDFMEVIKA
-614 YRK
+614 YSGKQ

>member
-1 MTERRDII
+1 
-9 KKEEVLKKYFGH
+9 
-21 GSFREGQGEIIDSI
+21 
-35 LTGRDAVGIMPTGA
+35 MPTGA
-49 GKSVC
+49 GKSIC
-54 YQIPALMFGGIT
+54 YQVPSLMLDGIT

-83 VQNGIRA
+83 VQNGVRA

-96 LTYAQYRKALDNAL
+96 LTYPQYRRALENAVN
-110 HGMYKIIYVAPERLL
+110 GMYKIIYVAPERLL
-125 TESFLNFAKSVN
+125 TDSFLNFTKSVN
-137 ISMVTI
+137 ISMVTV

-167 EQLDTRPVVCA
+167 EGLEKRPVVCA
-178 FTATATTEVKSD
+178 FTATATSEVKKD

-200 FELITGFDRKNLYF
+200 YELITGFDRKNLYF
-214 EVDTVQNKFQRL
+214 EVDTVQNKFQKL
-226 LSLLRA
+226 LSLLRE
-232 NDGKCTIIYAA
+232 NDGRCTIIYAA

-253 KLLDKGFKATR
+253 KLLDKSFKAVR
-264 YHAGLEDTERKENQ
+264 YHAGLEDSERRENQ
-278 EKFQNDIADI
+278 EKFQNDEADI

-302 NVSLI
+302 NVSLV

-327 RDGGNSSCYL
+327 RDGGKSSCYL
-337 LYSPADI
+337 MYSPSDI

-358 QLTAEENEEIKKKDL
+358 QLTPEENEEIKKKDF
-373 VRLNAMVR
+373 VRLNHMVR

-399 KDVPQ
+399 QNVPQ

-419 DITAYVRRILLAVRE
+419 DITSYARRILIAADELAE
-434 LEKIGRSFGKQ
+434 IGRSFGKQ
-445 KLCEILKGTEPTG
+445 KLCDILTGIEPTG
-458 YGTQKITALD
+458 YGSGRITALGC
-468 SFGALAD
+468 FGSVTD
-475 KSIREL
+475 KNIREL
-481 RDYLEAMIS
+481 REYIECLIAKGFLRINTEKFNVLEMT
-490 KGYLEINKDRF
+490 D
-501 SVVEITPEG
+501 EG
-510 AEVLKSGATVT
+510 KEVLKNGTSVT
-521 VTQKEKPI
+521 ITQKEKPI
-529 TKKESK
+529 TKKEAK
-535 KRALFGGNAA
+535 KRALFGGSSA
-545 PALFDELKA
+545 PALFDELKK

-600 LKRYGKDFMDVIKA
+600 LRRYGKDFMEVIKA
-614 YRK
+614 YSGKQ

>member
-1 MTERRDII
+1 
-9 KKEEVLKKYFGH
+9 
-21 GSFREGQGEIIDSI
+21 
-35 LTGRDAVGIMPTGA
+35 MPTGA
-49 GKSVC
+49 GKSIC
-54 YQIPALMFGGIT
+54 YQVPSLMLDGIT

-83 VQNGIRA
+83 VQNGVRA

-96 LTYAQYRKALDNAL
+96 LTYPQYRRALENAVN
-110 HGMYKIIYVAPERLL
+110 GMYKIIYVAPERLL
-125 TESFLNFAKSVN
+125 TDSFLNFTKSVN
-137 ISMVTI
+137 ISMVTV

-167 EQLDTRPVVCA
+167 EGLEKRPVVCA
-178 FTATATTEVKSD
+178 FTATATSEVKKD

-200 FELITGFDRKNLYF
+200 YELITGFDRKNLYF
-214 EVDTVQNKFQRL
+214 EVDTVQNKFQKL
-226 LSLLRA
+226 LSLLRE
-232 NDGKCTIIYAA
+232 NDGRCTIIYAA

-253 KLLDKGFKATR
+253 KLLDKGFKAVR
-264 YHAGLEDTERKENQ
+264 YHAGLEDSERRENQ
-278 EKFQNDIADI
+278 EKFQNDEADI

-302 NVSLI
+302 NVSLV

-327 RDGGNSSCYL
+327 RDGGKSSCYL
-337 LYSPADI
+337 MYSPSDI

-358 QLTAEENEEIKKKDL
+358 QLTPEENEEIKKKDF
-373 VRLNAMVR
+373 VRLNHMVR

-399 KDVPQ
+399 QNVPQ

-419 DITAYVRRILLAVRE
+419 DITSYARRILIAADELAG
-434 LEKIGRSFGKQ
+434 IGRSFGKQ
-445 KLCEILKGTEPTG
+445 KLCDILTGIEPTG
-458 YGTQKITALD
+458 YGSGRITALGC
-468 SFGALAD
+468 FGSVTD
-475 KSIREL
+475 KNIREL
-481 RDYLEAMIS
+481 REYIECLIAKGFLRINTEKFNVLEMTA
-490 KGYLEINKDRF
+490 
-501 SVVEITPEG
+501 EG
-510 AEVLKSGATVT
+510 KEVLKNGTSVT
-521 VTQKEKPI
+521 ITQKEKPI
-529 TKKESK
+529 TKKEAK
-535 KRALFGGNAA
+535 KRALFGGSSA
-545 PALFDELKA
+545 PALFEELKK

-560 LQKGVPPYVIFPD
+560 LKKGVPPYVIFPD

-600 LKRYGKDFMDVIKA
+600 LRRYGKDFMEVIKA
-614 YRK
+614 YSGKQ

>member
-1 MTERRDII
+1 
-9 KKEEVLKKYFGH
+9 
-21 GSFREGQGEIIDSI
+21 
-35 LTGRDAVGIMPTGA
+35 MPTGA
-49 GKSVC
+49 GKSIC
-54 YQIPALMFGGIT
+54 YQVPSLMLDGIT

-83 VQNGIRA
+83 VQNGVRA

-96 LTYAQYRKALDNAL
+96 LTYPQYRRALENAVN
-110 HGMYKIIYVAPERLL
+110 GMYKIIYVAPERLL
-125 TESFLNFAKSVN
+125 TDSFLNFTKSVN
-137 ISMVTI
+137 ISMVTV

-167 EQLDTRPVVCA
+167 EGLEKRPVVCA
-178 FTATATTEVKSD
+178 FTATATSEVKKD

-200 FELITGFDRKNLYF
+200 YELITGFDRKNLYF
-214 EVDTVQNKFQRL
+214 EVDTVQNKFQKL
-226 LSLLRA
+226 LSLLRE
-232 NDGKCTIIYAA
+232 NDGRCTIIYAA

-253 KLLDKGFKATR
+253 KLLDKGFKAVR
-264 YHAGLEDTERKENQ
+264 YHAGLEDSERRENQ
-278 EKFQNDIADI
+278 EKFQNDEADI

-302 NVSLI
+302 NVSLV

-327 RDGGNSSCYL
+327 RDGGKSSCYL
-337 LYSPADI
+337 MYSPSDI

-358 QLTAEENEEIKKKDL
+358 QLTPEENEEIKKKDF
-373 VRLNAMVR
+373 VRLNHMVR

-399 KDVPQ
+399 QNVPQ

-419 DITAYVRRILLAVRE
+419 DITSYARRILIATDELAG
-434 LEKIGRSFGKQ
+434 IGRSFGKQ
-445 KLCEILKGTEPTG
+445 KLCDILTGIEPTG
-458 YGTQKITALD
+458 YGSGRITALGCF
-468 SFGALAD
+468 SSVTD
-475 KSIREL
+475 KNIREL
-481 RDYLEAMIS
+481 REYIECLIAKGFLRINTEKFNVLEMTA
-490 KGYLEINKDRF
+490 
-501 SVVEITPEG
+501 EG
-510 AEVLKSGATVT
+510 KEVLKNGTSVT
-521 VTQKEKPI
+521 ITQKEKPI
-529 TKKESK
+529 TKKEAK
-535 KRALFGGNAA
+535 KRALFGGSSA
-545 PALFDELKA
+545 PALFDELKK

-560 LQKGVPPYVIFPD
+560 LKKGVPPYVIFPD

-600 LKRYGKDFMDVIKA
+600 LRRYGKDFMEVIKA
-614 YRK
+614 YSGKQ

>member
-1 MTERRDII
+1 
-9 KKEEVLKKYFGH
+9 
-21 GSFREGQGEIIDSI
+21 
-35 LTGRDAVGIMPTGA
+35 MPTGA
-49 GKSVC
+49 GKSIC
-54 YQIPALMFGGIT
+54 YQVPSLMLDGIT

-83 VQNGIRA
+83 VQNGVRA

-96 LTYAQYRKALDNAL
+96 LTYPQYRRALENAVN
-110 HGMYKIIYVAPERLL
+110 GMYKIIYVAPERLL
-125 TESFLNFAKSVN
+125 TDSFLNFTKSVN
-137 ISMVTI
+137 ISMVTV

-167 EQLDTRPVVCA
+167 EVLEKRPVVCA
-178 FTATATTEVKSD
+178 FTATATSEVKKD

-200 FELITGFDRKNLYF
+200 YELITGFDRKNLYF
-214 EVDTVQNKFQRL
+214 EVDTVQNKFQKL
-226 LSLLRA
+226 LSLLRE
-232 NDGKCTIIYAA
+232 NDGRCTIIYAA

-253 KLLDKGFKATR
+253 KLLDKGFKAVR
-264 YHAGLEDTERKENQ
+264 YHAGLEDSERRENQ
-278 EKFQNDIADI
+278 EKFQNDEADI

-302 NVSLI
+302 NVSLV

-327 RDGGNSSCYL
+327 RDGGKSSCYL
-337 LYSPADI
+337 MYSPSDI

-358 QLTAEENEEIKKKDL
+358 QLTPEENEEIKKKDF
-373 VRLNAMVR
+373 VRLNHMVR

-399 KDVPQ
+399 QNVPQ

-419 DITAYVRRILLAVRE
+419 DITSYARRILIAADELAG
-434 LEKIGRSFGKQ
+434 IGRSFGKQ
-445 KLCEILKGTEPTG
+445 KLCDILTGIEPTG
-458 YGTQKITALD
+458 YGSGRITALGC
-468 SFGALAD
+468 FGSVTD
-475 KSIREL
+475 KNIREL
-481 RDYLEAMIS
+481 REYIECLIAKGFLRINTEKFNVLEMTA
-490 KGYLEINKDRF
+490 
-501 SVVEITPEG
+501 EG
-510 AEVLKSGATVT
+510 KEVLKNGTSVT
-521 VTQKEKPI
+521 ITQKEKPI
-529 TKKESK
+529 TKKEAK
-535 KRALFGGNAA
+535 KRALFGGSSA
-545 PALFDELKA
+545 PALFDELKK

-560 LQKGVPPYVIFPD
+560 LKKGVPPYVIFPD

-600 LKRYGKDFMDVIKA
+600 LRRYGKDFMEVIKA
-614 YRK
+614 YSGKQ

>member
-1 MTERRDII
+1 
-9 KKEEVLKKYFGH
+9 
-21 GSFREGQGEIIDSI
+21 
-35 LTGRDAVGIMPTGA
+35 MPTGA
-49 GKSVC
+49 GKSIC
-54 YQIPALMFGGIT
+54 YQVPSLMLDGIT

-83 VQNGIRA
+83 VQNGVRA

-96 LTYAQYRKALDNAL
+96 LTYPQYRRALENAVN
-110 HGMYKIIYVAPERLL
+110 GMYKIIYVAPERLL
-125 TESFLNFAKSVN
+125 TDSFLNFTKSVN
-137 ISMVTI
+137 ISMVTV

-167 EQLDTRPVVCA
+167 EGLEKRPVVCA
-178 FTATATTEVKSD
+178 FTATATSEVKKD

-200 FELITGFDRKNLYF
+200 YELITGFDRKNLYF
-214 EVDTVQNKFQRL
+214 EVDTVQNKFQKL
-226 LSLLRA
+226 LSLLRE
-232 NDGKCTIIYAA
+232 NDGRCTIIYAA

-253 KLLDKGFKATR
+253 KLLDKGFKAVR
-264 YHAGLEDTERKENQ
+264 YHAGLEDSERRENQ
-278 EKFQNDIADI
+278 EKFQNDEADI

-302 NVSLI
+302 NVSLV

-327 RDGGNSSCYL
+327 RDGGKSSCYL
-337 LYSPADI
+337 MYSPSDI

-358 QLTAEENEEIKKKDL
+358 QLTPEENEEIKKKDF
-373 VRLNAMVR
+373 VRLNHMVR

-399 KDVPQ
+399 QNVPQ

-419 DITAYVRRILLAVRE
+419 DITSYARRILIAADELAG
-434 LEKIGRSFGKQ
+434 IGRSFGKQ
-445 KLCEILKGTEPTG
+445 KLCDILTGIEPTG
-458 YGTQKITALD
+458 YGSGRITALGC
-468 SFGALAD
+468 FGSVTD
-475 KSIREL
+475 KNIREL
-481 RDYLEAMIS
+481 REYIECLIAKGFLRINTEKFNVLEMTAVG
-490 KGYLEINKDRF
+490 K
-501 SVVEITPEG
+501 
-510 AEVLKSGATVT
+510 EVLKNGTSVT
-521 VTQKEKPI
+521 ITQKEKPI
-529 TKKESK
+529 TKKEAK
-535 KRALFGGNAA
+535 KRALFGGSSA
-545 PALFDELKA
+545 PALFDELKK

-600 LKRYGKDFMDVIKA
+600 LRRYGKDFMEVIKA
-614 YRK
+614 YSGKQ

>member
-1 MTERRDII
+1 
-9 KKEEVLKKYFGH
+9 
-21 GSFREGQGEIIDSI
+21 
-35 LTGRDAVGIMPTGA
+35 MPTGA
-49 GKSVC
+49 GKSIC
-54 YQIPALMFGGIT
+54 YQVPSLMLDGIT

-83 VQNGIRA
+83 VQNGVRA

-96 LTYAQYRKALDNAL
+96 LTYPQYRRALENAVN
-110 HGMYKIIYVAPERLL
+110 GMYKIIYVAPERLL
-125 TESFLNFAKSVN
+125 TDSFLNFTKSVN
-137 ISMVTI
+137 ISMVTV

-167 EQLDTRPVVCA
+167 EGLEKRPVVCA
-178 FTATATTEVKSD
+178 FTATATSEVKKD

-200 FELITGFDRKNLYF
+200 YELITGFDRKNLYF
-214 EVDTVQNKFQRL
+214 EVDTVQNKFQKL
-226 LSLLRA
+226 LSLLRE
-232 NDGKCTIIYAA
+232 NDGRCTIIYAA

-253 KLLDKGFKATR
+253 KLLDKGFKAVR
-264 YHAGLEDTERKENQ
+264 YHAGLEDSERRENQ
-278 EKFQNDIADI
+278 EKFQNDEADI

-302 NVSLI
+302 NVSLV

-327 RDGGNSSCYL
+327 RDGGKSSCYL
-337 LYSPADI
+337 MYSPSDI

-358 QLTAEENEEIKKKDL
+358 QLTPEENEEIKKKDF
-373 VRLNAMVR
+373 VRLNHMVR

-399 KDVPQ
+399 QNVPQ

-419 DITAYVRRILLAVRE
+419 DITSYARRILIAADELAG
-434 LEKIGRSFGKQ
+434 IGRSFGKQ
-445 KLCEILKGTEPTG
+445 KLCGILTGIEPTG
-458 YGTQKITALD
+458 YGSGRITALGC
-468 SFGALAD
+468 FGSVTD
-475 KSIREL
+475 KNIREL
-481 RDYLEAMIS
+481 REYIECLIAKGFLRINTEKFNVLEMTA
-490 KGYLEINKDRF
+490 
-501 SVVEITPEG
+501 EG
-510 AEVLKSGATVT
+510 KEVLKNGTSVT
-521 VTQKEKPI
+521 ITQKEKPI
-529 TKKESK
+529 TKKEAK
-535 KRALFGGNAA
+535 KRALFGGSSA
-545 PALFDELKA
+545 PALFDELKK

-600 LKRYGKDFMDVIKA
+600 LRRYGKDFMEVIKA
-614 YRK
+614 YSGKQ

>member
-1 MTERRDII
+1 
-9 KKEEVLKKYFGH
+9 
-21 GSFREGQGEIIDSI
+21 
-35 LTGRDAVGIMPTGA
+35 MPTGA
-49 GKSVC
+49 GKSIC
-54 YQIPALMFGGIT
+54 YQVPSLMLDGIT

-83 VQNGIRA
+83 VQNGVRA

-96 LTYAQYRKALDNAL
+96 LTYPQYRRALENAVN
-110 HGMYKIIYVAPERLL
+110 GMYKIIYVAPERLL
-125 TESFLNFAKSVN
+125 TDSFLNFTKSVN
-137 ISMVTI
+137 ISMVTV

-167 EQLDTRPVVCA
+167 EGLEKRPVVCA
-178 FTATATTEVKSD
+178 FTATATSEVKKD

-200 FELITGFDRKNLYF
+200 YELITGFDRKNLYF
-214 EVDTVQNKFQRL
+214 EVDTVQNKFQKL
-226 LSLLRA
+226 LSLLRE
-232 NDGKCTIIYAA
+232 NDGRCTIIYAA

-253 KLLDKGFKATR
+253 KLLDKGFKAVR
-264 YHAGLEDTERKENQ
+264 YHAGLEDSERRENQ
-278 EKFQNDIADI
+278 EKFQNDEADI

-302 NVSLI
+302 NVSLV

-327 RDGGNSSCYL
+327 RDGGKSSCYL
-337 LYSPADI
+337 MYSPSDI

-358 QLTAEENEEIKKKDL
+358 QLTPEENEEIKKKDF
-373 VRLNAMVR
+373 VRLNHMVR

-399 KDVPQ
+399 QNVPQ

-419 DITAYVRRILLAVRE
+419 DITSYARRILIAVDELAG
-434 LEKIGRSFGKQ
+434 IGRSFGKQ
-445 KLCEILKGTEPTG
+445 KLCDILTGIEPTG
-458 YGTQKITALD
+458 YGSGRITALGC
-468 SFGALAD
+468 FGSVAD
-475 KSIREL
+475 KNIREL
-481 RDYLEAMIS
+481 REYIECLIAKGFLRINTEKFNVLEMTA
-490 KGYLEINKDRF
+490 
-501 SVVEITPEG
+501 EG
-510 AEVLKSGATVT
+510 KEVLKNGTSVT
-521 VTQKEKPI
+521 ITQKEKPI
-529 TKKESK
+529 TKKEAK
-535 KRALFGGNAA
+535 KRALFGGSSA
-545 PALFDELKA
+545 PALFDELKK

-560 LQKGVPPYVIFPD
+560 LKKGVPPYVIFPD

-600 LKRYGKDFMDVIKA
+600 LRRYGKDFMEVIKA
-614 YRK
+614 YSGKQ

>member
-1 MTERRDII
+1 
-9 KKEEVLKKYFGH
+9 
-21 GSFREGQGEIIDSI
+21 
-35 LTGRDAVGIMPTGA
+35 MPTGA
-49 GKSVC
+49 GKSIC
-54 YQIPALMFGGIT
+54 YQVPSLMLDGIT

-83 VQNGIRA
+83 VQNGVRA

-96 LTYAQYRKALDNAL
+96 LTYPQYRRALENAVN
-110 HGMYKIIYVAPERLL
+110 GMYKIIYVAPERLL
-125 TESFLNFAKSVN
+125 TDSFLNFTKSVN
-137 ISMVTI
+137 ISMVTV

-167 EQLDTRPVVCA
+167 EGLEKRPVVCA
-178 FTATATTEVKSD
+178 FTATATSEVKKD

-200 FELITGFDRKNLYF
+200 YELITGFDRKNLYF
-214 EVDTVQNKFQRL
+214 EVDTVQNKFQKL
-226 LSLLRA
+226 LSLLRE
-232 NDGKCTIIYAA
+232 NDGRCTIIYAA

-253 KLLDKGFKATR
+253 KLLDKGFKAVR
-264 YHAGLEDTERKENQ
+264 YHAGLEDSERRENQ
-278 EKFQNDIADI
+278 EKFQNDEADI

-302 NVSLI
+302 NVSLV

-327 RDGGNSSCYL
+327 RDGGKSSCYL
-337 LYSPADI
+337 MYSPSDI

-358 QLTAEENEEIKKKDL
+358 QLTPEENEEIKKKDF
-373 VRLNAMVR
+373 VRLNHMVR

-399 KDVPQ
+399 QNVPQ

-419 DITAYVRRILLAVRE
+419 DITSYARRILIAADELAG
-434 LEKIGRSFGKQ
+434 IGRSFGKQ
-445 KLCEILKGTEPTG
+445 KLCDILTGIEPTG
-458 YGTQKITALD
+458 YGSGRITALGCF
-468 SFGALAD
+468 SSVTD
-475 KSIREL
+475 KNIREL
-481 RDYLEAMIS
+481 REYIECLIAKGFLRINTEKFNVLEMTA
-490 KGYLEINKDRF
+490 
-501 SVVEITPEG
+501 EG
-510 AEVLKSGATVT
+510 KEVLKNGTSVT
-521 VTQKEKPI
+521 ITQKEKPI
-529 TKKESK
+529 TKKEAK
-535 KRALFGGNAA
+535 KRALFGGSSA
-545 PALFDELKA
+545 PALFDELKK

-560 LQKGVPPYVIFPD
+560 LKKGVPPYVIFPD

-600 LKRYGKDFMDVIKA
+600 LRRYGKDFMEVIKA
-614 YRK
+614 YSGKQ

>member
-1 MTERRDII
+1 
-9 KKEEVLKKYFGH
+9 
-21 GSFREGQGEIIDSI
+21 
-35 LTGRDAVGIMPTGA
+35 MPTGA
-49 GKSVC
+49 GKSIC
-54 YQIPALMFGGIT
+54 YQVPSLMLDGIT

-83 VQNGIRA
+83 VQNGVRA

-96 LTYAQYRKALDNAL
+96 LTYPQYCRALENAVN
-110 HGMYKIIYVAPERLL
+110 GMYKIIYVAPERLL
-125 TESFLNFAKSVN
+125 TDSFLNFTKSVN
-137 ISMVTI
+137 ISMVTV

-167 EQLDTRPVVCA
+167 EGLEKRPVVCA
-178 FTATATTEVKSD
+178 FTATATSEVKKD

-200 FELITGFDRKNLYF
+200 YELITGFDRKNLYF
-214 EVDTVQNKFQRL
+214 EVDTVQNKFQKL
-226 LSLLRA
+226 LSLLRE
-232 NDGKCTIIYAA
+232 NDGRCTIIYAA

-253 KLLDKGFKATR
+253 KLLDKGFKAVR
-264 YHAGLEDTERKENQ
+264 YHAGLEDSERRENQ
-278 EKFQNDIADI
+278 EKFQNDEADI

-302 NVSLI
+302 NVSLV

-327 RDGGNSSCYL
+327 RDGGKSSCYL
-337 LYSPADI
+337 MYSPSDI

-358 QLTAEENEEIKKKDL
+358 QLTPEENEEIKKKDF
-373 VRLNAMVR
+373 VRLNHMVR

-399 KDVPQ
+399 QNVPQ

-419 DITAYVRRILLAVRE
+419 DITSYARRILIAADELAG
-434 LEKIGRSFGKQ
+434 IGRSFGKQ
-445 KLCEILKGTEPTG
+445 KLCDILTGIEPTG
-458 YGTQKITALD
+458 YGSGRITALGC
-468 SFGALAD
+468 FGSVTD
-475 KSIREL
+475 KNIREL
-481 RDYLEAMIS
+481 REYIECLIAKGFLRINTEKFNVLEMTA
-490 KGYLEINKDRF
+490 
-501 SVVEITPEG
+501 EG
-510 AEVLKSGATVT
+510 KEVLKNGTSVT
-521 VTQKEKPI
+521 ITQKEKPI
-529 TKKESK
+529 TKKEAK
-535 KRALFGGNAA
+535 KRALFGGSSA
-545 PALFDELKA
+545 PALFDELKK

-560 LQKGVPPYVIFPD
+560 LKKGVPPYVIFPD

-600 LKRYGKDFMDVIKA
+600 LRRYGKDFMEVIKA
-614 YRK
+614 YSGKQ

>member
-1 MTERRDII
+1 
-9 KKEEVLKKYFGH
+9 
-21 GSFREGQGEIIDSI
+21 
-35 LTGRDAVGIMPTGA
+35 MPTGA
-49 GKSVC
+49 GKSIC
-54 YQIPALMFGGIT
+54 YQVPSLMLDGIT

-83 VQNGIRA
+83 VQNGVRA

-96 LTYAQYRKALDNAL
+96 LTYPQYRRALENAVN
-110 HGMYKIIYVAPERLL
+110 GMYKIIYVAPERLL
-125 TESFLNFAKSVN
+125 TDSFLNFTKSVN
-137 ISMVTI
+137 ISMVTV

-167 EQLDTRPVVCA
+167 EGLEKRPVVCA
-178 FTATATTEVKSD
+178 FTATATSEVKKD

-200 FELITGFDRKNLYF
+200 YELITGFDRKNLYF
-214 EVDTVQNKFQRL
+214 EVDTVQNKFQKL
-226 LSLLRA
+226 LSLLRE
-232 NDGKCTIIYAA
+232 NDGRCTIIYAA

-253 KLLDKGFKATR
+253 KLLDKGFKAVR
-264 YHAGLEDTERKENQ
+264 YHAGLEDSERRENQ
-278 EKFQNDIADI
+278 EKFQNDEADI

-302 NVSLI
+302 NVSLV

-327 RDGGNSSCYL
+327 RDGGKSSCYL
-337 LYSPADI
+337 MYSPSDI

-358 QLTAEENEEIKKKDL
+358 QLTPEENEEIKKKDF
-373 VRLNAMVR
+373 VRLNHMVR

-399 KDVPQ
+399 QNVPQ

-419 DITAYVRRILLAVRE
+419 DITSYARRILIAADELAG
-434 LEKIGRSFGKQ
+434 IGRSFGKQ
-445 KLCEILKGTEPTG
+445 KLCDILTGIEPTG
-458 YGTQKITALD
+458 YGSGRITALGCF
-468 SFGALAD
+468 SSVTD
-475 KSIREL
+475 KNIREL
-481 RDYLEAMIS
+481 REYIECLIAKGFLRINTEKFNVLEMTA
-490 KGYLEINKDRF
+490 
-501 SVVEITPEG
+501 EG
-510 AEVLKSGATVT
+510 KEVLKNGTSVT
-521 VTQKEKPI
+521 ITQKEKPI
-529 TKKESK
+529 TKKEAK
-535 KRALFGGNAA
+535 KRALFGGSSA
-545 PALFDELKA
+545 PALFEELKK

-560 LQKGVPPYVIFPD
+560 LKKGVPPYVIFPD

-600 LKRYGKDFMDVIKA
+600 LRRYGKDFMEVIKA
-614 YRK
+614 YSGKQ

>member
-1 MTERRDII
+1 
-9 KKEEVLKKYFGH
+9 
-21 GSFREGQGEIIDSI
+21 
-35 LTGRDAVGIMPTGA
+35 MPTGA
-49 GKSVC
+49 GKSIC
-54 YQIPALMFGGIT
+54 YQVPSLMLDGIT

-83 VQNGIRA
+83 VQNGVRA

-96 LTYAQYRKALDNAL
+96 LTYPQYRRALENAVN
-110 HGMYKIIYVAPERLL
+110 GMYKIIYVAPERLL
-125 TESFLNFAKSVN
+125 TDSFLNFTKSVN
-137 ISMVTI
+137 ISMVTV

-167 EQLDTRPVVCA
+167 EGLEKRPVVCA
-178 FTATATTEVKSD
+178 FTATATSEVKKD

-200 FELITGFDRKNLYF
+200 YELITGFDRKNLYF
-214 EVDTVQNKFQRL
+214 EVDTVQNKFQKL
-226 LSLLRA
+226 LSLLRE
-232 NDGKCTIIYAA
+232 NDGRCTIIYAA

-253 KLLDKGFKATR
+253 KLLDKGFKAVR
-264 YHAGLEDTERKENQ
+264 YHAGLEDSERRENQ
-278 EKFQNDIADI
+278 EKFQNDEADI

-302 NVSLI
+302 NVSLV

-327 RDGGNSSCYL
+327 RDGGKSSCYL
-337 LYSPADI
+337 MYSPSDI

-358 QLTAEENEEIKKKDL
+358 QLTPEENEEIKKKDF
-373 VRLNAMVR
+373 VRLNHMVR

-399 KDVPQ
+399 QNVPQ

-419 DITAYVRRILLAVRE
+419 DITSYARRILIAADELAG
-434 LEKIGRSFGKQ
+434 IGRSFGKQ
-445 KLCEILKGTEPTG
+445 KLCDILTGIEPTG
-458 YGTQKITALD
+458 YGSGRITALGC
-468 SFGALAD
+468 FGSVTD
-475 KSIREL
+475 KNIREL
-481 RDYLEAMIS
+481 REYIECLIAKGFLRINTEKFNVLEMTAVG
-490 KGYLEINKDRF
+490 K
-501 SVVEITPEG
+501 
-510 AEVLKSGATVT
+510 EVLKNGTSVT
-521 VTQKEKPI
+521 ITQKEKPI
-529 TKKESK
+529 TKKEAK
-535 KRALFGGNAA
+535 KRALFGGSSA
-545 PALFDELKA
+545 PALFDELKK

-560 LQKGVPPYVIFPD
+560 LKKGVPPYVIFPD

-600 LKRYGKDFMDVIKA
+600 LRRYGKDFMEVIKA
-614 YRK
+614 YSGKQ